1 MMDKLELE
9 GRLDYTPR
17 AQDSPSIEVVPVE
30 EEEKCENEDALT
42 KELRMEEGRKMFQ
55 AFAARMFEQRVL
67 SAYREQIAEERRLKL
82 LQELEEETRQEQ
94 LREERKEREKEK
106 KREKKRIQ
114 KQQKEE
120 EKAAKEAQRLA
131 EEQRIA
137 EERRRKSEAAQKRKE
152 EERRVKEERIVR
164 EQEQQREEARKREVK
179 AREDDYKVKVEEDA
193 KEDAKA
199 LTVSDQ
205 KDPSPVTK
213 VVEPT
218 SIPSSQLSLSAGPSS
233 PVSKPVVVG
242 EAKAYVPT
250 QVPVQS
256 LESLWSQ
263 SFPSIL
269 STPSSQ
275 HQTPSRHSP
284 RPDFVPFQGGQHD
297 CIHTQEYAGH
307 IPTIGM
313 SFHEPDFGMVDQEYQ
328 RDGALRESMFYPGS
342 SVEYDQVLPPMSI
355 PFSPHV
361 PVFTNSPSLAARN
374 VLAIGSARRTSVPG
388 RGSDAYAPIER
399 PLAMGPPNEYNDV
412 ASDNLKP
419 TGPSSGFG
427 ELSIG
432 FTEFVGDPTMDRR
445 PRSLSVGLVEDIAV
459 SSGQL
464 YPQYQQYFQ
473 QQQQQPPYQQ
483 LYQEQP
489 FQPFQHQDAFMP
501 SQLDGF
507 SGGHLMDRLST
518 LDFLM
523 HDDDYQSSLFADSF
537 FNRDKK
543 GTLGE

>member
-1 MMDKLELE
+1 
-9 GRLDYTPR
+9 
-17 AQDSPSIEVVPVE
+17 
-30 EEEKCENEDALT
+30 
-42 KELRMEEGRKMFQ
+42 
-55 AFAARMFEQRVL
+55 
-67 SAYREQIAEERRLKL
+67 
-82 LQELEEETRQEQ
+82 
-94 LREERKEREKEK
+94 
-106 KREKKRIQ
+106 IQ

-328 RDGALRESMFYPGS
+328 RDGALRES
-342 SVEYDQVLPPMSI
+342 
-355 PFSPHV
+355 
-361 PVFTNSPSLAARN
+361 
-374 VLAIGSARRTSVPG
+374 

>member
-1 MMDKLELE
+1 M
-9 GRLDYTPR
+9 
-17 AQDSPSIEVVPVE
+17 
-30 EEEKCENEDALT
+30 
-42 KELRMEEGRKMFQ
+42 
-55 AFAARMFEQRVL
+55 
-67 SAYREQIAEERRLKL
+67 
-82 LQELEEETRQEQ
+82 
-94 LREERKEREKEK
+94 
-106 KREKKRIQ
+106 
-114 KQQKEE
+114 
-120 EKAAKEAQRLA
+120 
-131 EEQRIA
+131 
-137 EERRRKSEAAQKRKE
+137 
-152 EERRVKEERIVR
+152 
-164 EQEQQREEARKREVK
+164 
-179 AREDDYKVKVEEDA
+179 EDA

-218 SIPSSQLSLSAGPSS
+218 SIPSPNLSLSASPSS
-233 PVSKPVVVG
+233 PISKPVVVG
-242 EAKAYVPT
+242 ETKAHVPT
-250 QVPVQS
+250 QVPGQS

-275 HQTPSRHSP
+275 HQAPSRHSP

-297 CIHTQEYAGH
+297 CIPTQEYAGH
-307 IPTIGM
+307 IPTIDM
-313 SFHEPDFGMVDQEYQ
+313 SFHELDFGLVDPEYQ

-342 SVEYDQVLPPMSI
+342 SVEYDQVLPPMST
-355 PFSPHV
+355 PLSTHV
-361 PVFTNSPSLAARN
+361 PAFSNSPSLAVRN
-374 VLAIGSARRTSVPG
+374 VLPIGSARRTSAPG

-399 PLAMGPPNEYNDV
+399 PLAMGPSNEYNDV
-412 ASDNLKP
+412 TSDHLKP
-419 TGPSSGFG
+419 IGPSSAFG

-432 FTEFVGDPTMDRR
+432 FTEFVGNPIMDRR

-459 SSGQL
+459 SSEQL
-464 YPQYQQYFQ
+464 HPQYQQYFQ
-473 QQQQQPPYQQ
+473 QQQPPHQQ

-501 SQLDGF
+501 NQLDGF